1 MAKKNLYSIKEMEM
15 LTGIKAFTIR
25 MWEKRYEIT
34 KPMRTDT
41 NIRRYTEDDL
51 RKISSIA
58 ALLKKGFSI
67 RTLANMN
74 QETLT
79 ENLRKSA
86 ASGNNDKAKI
96 AELLLAAE
104 KFDEN
109 ALNKIIDRY
118 ILKTNLL
125 KTFEDIL
132 IPLMQEMEN
141 RWIVS
146 HSYPAIKNFVYYVIN
161 RKIAIAMDTDI
172 EVSDSSKSFIVF
184 RYIGTPDPIAQIV
197 CMSLKFKGFKVY
209 YAGLVDGLDCIEYI
223 TKEKNINNAVWI
235 ANMYQS
241 LKVTRK
247 EQISAFAGGLKS
259 VRKYRLGLPSDYEGD
274 EFDNY
279 DSIREFLNSL

>member
-109 ALNKIIDRY
+109 LQT
-118 ILKTNLL
+118 LT
-125 KTFEDIL
+125 
-132 IPLMQEMEN
+132 
-141 RWIVS
+141 
-146 HSYPAIKNFVYYVIN
+146 
-161 RKIAIAMDTDI
+161 
-172 EVSDSSKSFIVF
+172 
-184 RYIGTPDPIAQIV
+184 
-197 CMSLKFKGFKVY
+197 
-209 YAGLVDGLDCIEYI
+209 
-223 TKEKNINNAVWI
+223 
-235 ANMYQS
+235 
-241 LKVTRK
+241 
-247 EQISAFAGGLKS
+247 AFAK
-259 VRKYRLGLPSDYEGD
+259 
-274 EFDNY
+274 
-279 DSIREFLNSL
+279 